1 MCELYNWYTICS
13 SKNSKE
19 YKIISSFHY
28 RGKDGTE
35 KDSVIIGPGEDV
47 PKLNNDLIK
56 QLLIQQKIA
65 EVSQVDGTIIKY
77 KKLEELSDDEIKKF
91 LSRPVNFIRS
101 QLKARYFSNDTLSRV
116 FSAAEKM
123 KLAPAVLSV
132 IEEKIDGTL

>member
-1 MCELYNWYTICS
+1 MS

-19 YKIISSFHY
+19 YRIISSFHY

-47 PKLNNDLIK
+47 PELSNDLIK

-65 EVSQVDGTIIKY
+65 EVSQVDRTNIKY

-91 LSRPVNFIRS
+91 LSRPVNFISS
-101 QLKARYFSNDTLSRV
+101 QLKARYFSNDTLSKI
-116 FSAAEKM
+116 FSSAEKM

>member
-1 MCELYNWYTICS
+1 MS